1 MHSFRLVLALSV
13 LLMFNG
19 CYLMKQGASLLKYQ
33 WRAES
38 IDKMLKK
45 EDLSPDLREFLLL
58 VKEVRSF
65 AMDTIGLKRNK
76 NYLKYVRVDRDYMVD
91 VVVASRPDTFEV
103 YKWWFPFFGR
113 FPYKGFFDKKDA
125 QKEAGKLHEKGY
137 DVVVRKADAFS
148 TLGFFSDPVYSFM
161 IDYSVFGLAS
171 LIVHEQMHATLFVK
185 NEIEF
190 NEEMATFVGNE
201 GGLLFVEKKFGKDSD
216 QYRAAVLA
224 LEDYATYVGLLRSLY
239 NELKEMYASG
249 ITKEQK
255 LESKERIIKQFRSD
269 VASNYDSLFRTERY
283 RRLDNVKINNAS
295 LASKMTYNLDM
306 SLFYELYDSRGKDLR
321 ATVSALKSLK
331 KVKKDHKK
339 YIRDVLLQ
347 NGSVQD

>member
-1 MHSFRLVLALSV
+1 MRSFRLFVVLSM
-13 LLMFNG
+13 LLLLNS
-19 CYLMKQGASLLKYQ
+19 CYLMKQGVSLLKYQ

-91 VVVASRPDTFEV
+91 VVVASRPDTFDM
-103 YKWWFPFFGR
+103 YKWWFPFFGK
-113 FPYKGFFDKKDA
+113 FPYKGYFDKDDAEKEA
-125 QKEAGKLHEKGY
+125 QKLHRKGY
-137 DVVVRKADAFS
+137 EVVVRKADAFS

-161 IDYSVFGLAS
+161 IDYGVFSLAS
-171 LIVHEQMHATLFVK
+171 LIIHEQMHATLFVK
-185 NEIEF
+185 NEIEL
-190 NEEMATFVGNE
+190 NEEMATFVGNQ
-201 GGLLFVEKKFGKDSD
+201 GGLLFLEKKFGRDSD

-224 LEDYATYVGLLRSLY
+224 LEDYEAYIDLLRSLY
-239 NELKEMYASG
+239 NELKTMYGSG
-249 ITKEQK
+249 ISREQK
-255 LESKERIIKQFRSD
+255 LERKEEIINQFRSD
-269 VASNYDSLFRTERY
+269 VASNYDSLFRTENY
-283 RRLDNVKINNAS
+283 RKLDRIEINNAS

-306 SLFYELYDSRGKDLR
+306 SLFYELYESRGRDLR

-331 KVKKDHKK
+331 GVKKEHKK
-339 YIRDVLLQ
+339 YIRDVLLKEKL
-347 NGSVQD
+347 VQD